1 MTYVNPVPPG
11 AAYAQAMKQNRQT
24 LRVLGMLLGYPDA
37 HLRSLLPSL
46 VYAMDAE
53 NALPD
58 ARRAEIRAF
67 IREMESADPIELE
80 ARYVDF
86 VSAALRKHESRYASV
101 LAAIL
106 ELAGHSAEAIAI
118 AEEDFAHQ

>member
-1 MTYVNPVPPG
+1 MTYVNPAPPG

-46 VYAMDAE
+46 VYAIDAE
-53 NALPD
+53 NALSD
-58 ARRAEIRAF
+58 ARRAEVRSF
-67 IREMESADPIELE
+67 IREMESANPIELE
-80 ARYVDF
+80 ARYVEF

-101 LAAIL
+101 LAAII
-106 ELAGHSAEAIAI
+106 ELAGRRAEAVPV
-118 AEEDFAHQ
+118 AEENFAHE